1 MKGEKT
7 MMNNTQID
15 RKVMTLKALEAQQK
29 ELEAE
34 AEAIKAELKAEL
46 ERLEQE
52 ELSTDHYTIR
62 WKEII
67 TNRLDIK
74 ALKAAMPTVYE
85 KFCKSSSSRRFTIA

>member
-67 TNRLDIK
+67 TNRLDSK
-74 ALKAAMPTVYE
+74 APMPTVYE